1 MNLPE
6 METVA
11 RVPHPATPSR
21 SLTDF
26 FRVFSDGCSEA
37 ECESESAFVPDLR
50 EIMKTMFFSQI
61 GIAILMKISG
71 EKMA

>member
-11 RVPHPATPSR
+11 RLPRPATPSR

-37 ECESESAFVPDLR
+37 DCGSEIAFAPALR
-50 EIMKTMFFSQI
+50 AIAKTMIFSQI
-61 GIAILMKISG
+61 GIGILMTISG